1 MFPLLNQEIPLAP
14 REDDLRRIA
23 QALEAAKQMAFALRL
38 EGVTPQ
44 FKNDNDPVTIMDQAL
59 DQLLRNSLPEGDEGW
74 LSEETADDRS
84 RLEKHRVW
92 IVDPLDGTRE
102 FVAGI
107 PEWCI
112 SIGLVE
118 DGRAVAGGICNPA
131 TGQIFLGSIERGL
144 VLNGHLPS
152 DEPRTQTAVP
162 QVLASRSEINRGEW
176 QQFEDAP
183 FAVIPMGSVAYKL
196 ALVAAGLADA
206 TCTLV
211 PKHEWDVAAG
221 VALVLAAGGE
231 VETLEGGPPE
241 FNRRDPLFTGLL
253 AYAPSSPDSLKTF
266 WQAQRQRLPENN
278 SKRPSMGRARA
289 LP

>member
-1 MFPLLNQEIPLAP
+1 MFPLLNQKIPLTP

-23 QALEAAKQMAFALRL
+23 RALGAAKDMASALRS
-38 EGVTPQ
+38 EGVTAQ
-44 FKNDNDPVTIMDQAL
+44 FKSNNDPVTIMDQAL
-59 DQLLRNSLPEGDEGW
+59 DQLLRNSLPNGDEGW

-131 TGQIFLGSIERGL
+131 TGQMFLGSIETGL
-144 VLNGHLPS
+144 IVTGHLPS
-152 DEPRTQTAVP
+152 AEPRTETTAP
-162 QVLASRSEINRGEW
+162 LVLASRSEVNRGEW
-176 QQFEDAP
+176 KHFVDAP
-183 FAVIPMGSVAYKL
+183 FVVVPMGSVAYKL
-196 ALVAAGLADA
+196 ARVAAGMADA

-231 VETLEGGPPE
+231 VETLDGVPPE
-241 FNRRDPLFTGLL
+241 FNRCDPLFTGLL
-253 AYAPSSPDSLKTF
+253 AYAPSSPETLKTF
-266 WQAQRQRLPENN
+266 WRAQRQRFPRNTP
-278 SKRPSMGRARA
+278 KRPTNGQS
-289 LP
+289 